1 MTRIAVRQA
10 RAIDPLRISFVRES
24 RSLWRDSWR
33 RLLRNRAAAFAL
45 AVIVIFGLMAVV
57 GPFITPYSYDKQNL
71 DHITES
77 PSWDYVMG
85 TDQLGRDLFS
95 RLIYGSRVS
104 FAVAI
109 GAEIVIIGI
118 GVPLGLISGYFGGRV
133 DTLITRVID
142 ILYAFPNL
150 LLTILIISYLRAN
163 LSAAVD
169 EGSSLWLWK
178 QLDKSSGGL
187 IAVFIVMALTY
198 WIGVAR
204 LVRGQVLSLKEK
216 EFIEAARGIGLPA
229 SRILRV
235 HLFPNILA
243 PVIVAAAFGIPGAIM
258 LEAGLS
264 YLGLG
269 IQPPLPSWGG
279 MIAEGLPVMRSYPH
293 LIVFPALAL
302 SILLLAFTYLGDGLR
317 DALDPLMK

>member
-1 MTRIAVRQA
+1 MTQIAGRQA
-10 RAIDPLRISFVRES
+10 RAIDPVRISFVRES

-317 DALDPLMK
+317 DALDPWMK

>member
-1 MTRIAVRQA
+1 MTQIAGRQA
-10 RAIDPLRISFVRES
+10 RAIDPVRISFVRES

-133 DTLITRVID
+133 DTLIMRVID

>member
-1 MTRIAVRQA
+1 MTETASPSSARIVSIQSSPPQR
-10 RAIDPLRISFVRES
+10 S

-33 RLLRNRAAAFAL
+33 RLLRNKAAVVAM
-45 AVIVIFGLMAVV
+45 AVAIIFGLLALFA
-57 GPFITPYSYDKQNL
+57 PLIAPYSYDTQDL
-71 DHITES
+71 DHITEA
-77 PSWDYVMG
+77 PSVSHIMG
-85 TDQLGRDLFS
+85 TDQLGRDVFS
-95 RLIYGSRVS
+95 RLLYGARIS

-109 GAEIVIIGI
+109 AAEIVIIGI
-118 GVPLGLISGYFGGRV
+118 GVPMGLISGYFGGLT
-133 DTLITRVID
+133 DTIITRVID

-163 LSAAVD
+163 LSAAAD
-169 EGSSLWLWK
+169 ADSTFSIWQ

-204 LVRGQVLSLKEK
+204 IVRGQVLVLKER
-216 EFIEAARGIGLPA
+216 EFIEAARAIGLSA
-229 SRILRV
+229 SRILRL
-235 HLFPNILA
+235 HLFPNTLA

-279 MIAEGLPVMRSYPH
+279 MISEGLPVMRSYPH
-293 LIVFPALAL
+293 LIVFPALML
-302 SILLLAFTYLGDGLR
+302 GILLLTFTYLGDGLR
-317 DALDPLMK
+317 DALDPLME

>member
-1 MTRIAVRQA
+1 MTRIATKPVRGAVQLQTPSV
-10 RAIDPLRISFVRES
+10 RAS

-33 RLLRNRAAAFAL
+33 RLMRNKAATLAL
-45 AVIVIFGLMAVV
+45 GVIVLFGLMAVF
-57 GPFITPYSYDKQNL
+57 GPMLAPYSYEAQNL
-71 DHITES
+71 DHITEP
-77 PSWDYVMG
+77 PSWNHIMG
-85 TDQLGRDLFS
+85 TDQLGRDVFS
-95 RLIYGSRVS
+95 RLIYGSRIS
-104 FAVAI
+104 FAVAVA
-109 GAEIVIIGI
+109 AEIVIVGI
-118 GVPLGLISGYFGGRV
+118 GVPMGLISGYFGGYV
-133 DTLITRVID
+133 DTFITRVID

-163 LSAAVD
+163 LSAAVAED
-169 EGSSLWLWK
+169 SSLWLWK

-187 IAVFIVMALTY
+187 IAVFVVMALTY
-198 WIGVAR
+198 WVGVAR

-235 HLFPNILA
+235 HLLPNILA

-279 MIAEGLPVMRSYPH
+279 MISEGLPVMRSYPH
-293 LIVFPALAL
+293 LIIFPALAL
-302 SILLLAFTYLGDGLR
+302 SILLLTFSYLGDGLR
-317 DALDPLMK
+317 DALDPLME

>member
-1 MTRIAVRQA
+1 MAQVATRPTSPLTLPGPPSSVR
-10 RAIDPLRISFVRES
+10 LRGP
-24 RSLWRDSWR
+24 WHDAWR
-33 RLLRNRAAAFAL
+33 RLWRNRAAVVAL
-45 AVIVIFGLMAVV
+45 VVIVLYGAAALCA
-57 GPFITPYSYDKQNL
+57 PWLTPYEYAAQDLN
-71 DHITES
+71 HTTEG
-77 PSWDYVMG
+77 PSARHWMG
-85 TDQLGRDLFS
+85 TDQLGRDVLT
-95 RLIYGSRVS
+95 RLLYGARIS

-109 GAEIVIIGI
+109 AAQVVIVGI
-118 GVPLGLISGYFGGRV
+118 GLPLGLISGYFGGRV
-133 DTLITRVID
+133 DAVITRVID

-169 EGSSLWLWK
+169 EGNPFWQQIDRST
-178 QLDKSSGGL
+178 GGL

-204 LVRGQVLSLKEK
+204 IVRGQVLTLKER
-216 EFIEAARGIGLPA
+216 EFITAARGLGVKPP
-229 SRILRV
+229 RILAV
-235 HLFPNILA
+235 HLLPNVLA

-258 LEAGLS
+258 LEASLS

-293 LIVFPALAL
+293 LIVFPGLTL
-302 SILLLAFTYLGDGLR
+302 SLLLLAFTFLGDGLR
-317 DALDPLMK
+317 DALDPLMG

>member
-1 MTRIAVRQA
+1 M
-10 RAIDPLRISFVRES
+10 
-24 RSLWRDSWR
+24 
-33 RLLRNRAAAFAL
+33 RNRAAAFAL
-45 AVIVIFGLMAVV
+45 AVIVLFGLMAVV
-57 GPFITPYSYDKQNL
+57 GPFITPYSYEKQNL

-118 GVPLGLISGYFGGRV
+118 GVPMGLISGYFGGRV
-133 DTLITRVID
+133 DTLIMRVID

-204 LVRGQVLSLKEK
+204 LVRGPVLSLKEK

-229 SRILRV
+229 HRILRV

>member
-1 MTRIAVRQA
+1 MSEIATQASA
-10 RAIDPLRISFVRES
+10 RAALIEVAPAQPS
-24 RSLWRDSWR
+24 RSLWQDSWR
-33 RLLRNRAAAFAL
+33 RLLRNKAAVVAL
-45 AVIVIFGLMAVV
+45 TVVAVFGLLAIFAPIVA
-57 GPFITPYSYDKQNL
+57 PYSYEAQDL
-71 DHITES
+71 DHTSEA
-77 PSWDYVMG
+77 PSAGHIMG
-85 TDQLGRDLFS
+85 TDQLGRDVFS
-95 RLIYGSRVS
+95 RLLYGARIS

-109 GAEIVIIGI
+109 AAQIVIIGI
-118 GVPLGLISGYFGGRV
+118 GVPMGLISGYFGGLI
-133 DTLITRVID
+133 DNLITRAID

-163 LSAAVD
+163 LSAAV
-169 EGSSLWLWK
+169 EASNSLWIWR

-204 LVRGQVLSLKEK
+204 IVRGQVLSLKER
-216 EFIEAARGIGLPA
+216 EFVEAARGIGLSSA
-229 SRILRV
+229 RILRV
-235 HLFPNILA
+235 HLLPNILA

-279 MIAEGLPVMRSYPH
+279 MISEGLPVMRSYPH
-293 LIVFPALAL
+293 LIVFPALVL
-302 SILLLAFTYLGDGLR
+302 GIVLLAFTYLGDGLR
-317 DALDPLMK
+317 DALDPLME

>member
-1 MTRIAVRQA
+1 MTTLQTRTVGGVEQLQA
-10 RAIDPLRISFVRES
+10 AFVRES

-33 RLLRNRAAAFAL
+33 RLLRNRAAALALSVIVLFAL
-45 AVIVIFGLMAVV
+45 IAIAS
-57 GPFITPYSYDKQNL
+57 PWITPYSYEKQNL
-71 DHITES
+71 DRIAEA
-77 PSWDYVMG
+77 PSWQHIMG
-85 TDQLGRDLFS
+85 TDQLGRDVFS
-95 RLIYGSRVS
+95 RLIYGSRIS
-104 FAVAI
+104 FAVAV
-109 GAEIVIIGI
+109 AAQIVIVGI
-118 GVPLGLISGYFGGRV
+118 GVPMGLVSGYFGGTV

-163 LSAAVD
+163 LSAAVTED
-169 EGSSLWLWK
+169 NALWLWK

-204 LVRGQVLSLKEK
+204 LVRGQVLSIKK
-216 EFIEAARGIGLPA
+216 REFIEAARSIGLPA
-229 SRILRV
+229 HRILRV

-279 MIAEGLPVMRSYPH
+279 MISEGLPVMRSYPH

-302 SILLLAFTYLGDGLR
+302 STLLLAFTYLGDGLR
-317 DALDPLMK
+317 DALDPLME

>member
-1 MTRIAVRQA
+1 M
-10 RAIDPLRISFVRES
+10 
-24 RSLWRDSWR
+24 
-33 RLLRNRAAAFAL
+33 RNRAAAFAL
-45 AVIVIFGLMAVV
+45 AVIVLFGLMAVV
-57 GPFITPYSYDKQNL
+57 GPFITPYSYEKQNL

-118 GVPLGLISGYFGGRV
+118 GVPMGLISGYFGGRV
-133 DTLITRVID
+133 DTLIMRVID

-229 SRILRV
+229 HRILRV

>member
-1 MTRIAVRQA
+1 
-10 RAIDPLRISFVRES
+10 
-24 RSLWRDSWR
+24 LWYDSWR
-33 RLLRNRAAAFAL
+33 RLVRNKAAVVAL
-45 AVIVIFGLMAVV
+45 TAIAIFGILALFAPLVA
-57 GPFITPYSYDKQNL
+57 PYDYAAQDL
-71 DHITES
+71 DHVTES
-77 PSWDYVMG
+77 PGLDHLMG
-85 TDQLGRDLFS
+85 TDQLGRDVFS
-95 RLIYGSRVS
+95 RLLYGARIS

-109 GAEIVIIGI
+109 AAEIVIIGL
-118 GVPLGLISGYFGGRV
+118 GVPMGLMSGYFGGRI
-133 DTLITRVID
+133 DMAITRLID

-163 LSAAVD
+163 LSAAVED
-169 EGSSLWLWK
+169 SSSFWIWK

-204 LVRGQVLSLKEK
+204 IVRGQVLSLKER
-216 EFIEAARGIGLPA
+216 EFIEAARGIGL
-229 SRILRV
+229 SSGRILRV
-235 HLFPNILA
+235 HLLPNILA

-279 MIAEGLPVMRSYPH
+279 MISEGLPVMRSFPH
-293 LIVFPALAL
+293 LIIFPAVAL
-302 SILLLAFTYLGDGLR
+302 SMLLLAFTYLGDGLR
-317 DALDPLMK
+317 DALDPLME